1 VANDVNHANEVD
13 VDEALKLLRADLP
26 EGSQTIHDGGVVNEQ
41 IRWTKLIQDPLR
53 PGGDSR
59 LVGDIDDAE
68 VVRRG
73 IAPLQRLDVS
83 GISTATDDRVPVSD
97 KTCRQG
103 AAQSPRGS
111 CQYDSLARHI
121 P

>member
-1 VANDVNHANEVD
+1 
-13 VDEALKLLRADLP
+13 
-26 EGSQTIHDGGVVNEQ
+26 
-41 IRWTKLIQDPLR
+41 
-53 PGGDSR
+53 
-59 LVGDIDDAE
+59 
-68 VVRRG
+68 
-73 IAPLQRLDVS
+73 
-83 GISTATDDRVPVSD
+83 VPVSD